1 MGSPS
6 SAVAVVGAGPVG
18 LTAAWLL
25 ASNDVPVTVLEAAPE
40 PRTDWRASTF
50 HAATLEL
57 LDEVGMTAPMH
68 AEGLVVPRF
77 QYRDR
82 REGVVAEFDFGA
94 LADVTRFPYRLQLN
108 QQRLV
113 TMLLERLAG
122 APAADVRLGHAVT
135 DVAASQR
142 RAVLTVQTREGPQQ
156 ITQQIPQQITAPF
169 VLAADGAS
177 STVRKRL
184 GISFEGMMYP
194 QRFLIVSVAEDLREC
209 VPDLADVC
217 YVSDPDEFLFV
228 LRTPDSWR
236 VVFPVPL
243 DEPVDVALSEERLQD
258 RLAGF
263 HPLGRRYDVID
274 RQIYSVHQRVAETF
288 RCGTVLLL
296 GDAGHINS
304 PLGGM
309 GLNGGIHDAMDAGLR
324 LLRILGKRTARVD
337 DELDAYATARR
348 AVASDYVRADTHR
361 NTSLMAERDPA
372 VRAANHA
379 RLRATAADPEAARAW
394 MLRASMI
401 APVADQGI
409 GREPTTPT
417 TATTTDTTPSTTTP
431 R

>member
-1 MGSPS
+1 MGPPS

-57 LDEVGMTAPMH
+57 LDDVGIAAPMH

-82 REGVVAEFDFGA
+82 REGVIAEFDFGT

-113 TMLLERLAG
+113 AMLLERLAG
-122 APAADVRLGHAVT
+122 APTADVRLGHAVT
-135 DVAASQR
+135 DVAASPR
-142 RAVLTVQTREGPQQ
+142 HTALTVRTPEGPQEV
-156 ITQQIPQQITAPF
+156 TAPF

-184 GISFEGMMYP
+184 GIAFEGMMYP
-194 QRFLIVSVAEDLREC
+194 QRFLIVSVAEDLRAEC
-209 VPDLADVC
+209 APDLADVC
-217 YVSDPDEFLFV
+217 YVSDPDEFVFV

-243 DEPVDVALSEERLQD
+243 DEPVDEALSEDRLQD

-263 HPLGRRYDVID
+263 HPLGRRYDVLD
-274 RQIYSVHQRVAETF
+274 SQIYGVHQRVAETF
-288 RCGTVLLL
+288 RRGTVLLL

-324 LLRILGKRTARVD
+324 LLRILGGRTARVD
-337 DELDAYATARR
+337 DELDTYATARR
-348 AVASDYVRADTHR
+348 TVASDYVRADTHR
-361 NTSLMAERDPA
+361 NTRLMAERDPA

-379 RLRATAADPEAARAW
+379 ELRATVGDPQAAREW

-409 GREPTTPT
+409 GREPPLTTPVT
-417 TATTTDTTPSTTTP
+417 TSATTTS